1 VISHTAPPRAVGV
14 VGWIFTLG
22 GGTALLGGATGLVAG
37 LVMAVVLPGAHAPVA
52 KQTLVA
58 ICLWNGGLAALGAIV
73 TRAGILFLELDEQ
86 GRRLLE
92 GVAWF
97 GLSVTTTVA
106 ALALAGLIGRFHPST
121 VLSRTVAAGR
131 WWLICGGP
139 CALALWWLRSPTV
152 RGAMRPRGGT
162 AEQPASGPG
171 LSTRSEVGGS
181 SLEEAVGVGSARV
194 ARWLGDTLTV
204 LSIVSAVV
212 LAALFFPSPLGYF
225 RPLTSLEHRM
235 GLASVPIFVGTL
247 VPLWLWMIF
256 DCITHL
262 GSGRRQAARVWL
274 VGLLASAFLA
284 WPYYLWIYRPRRQ
297 VMHRGGEP
305 AGGGGGQRR
314 PGDLVV

>member
-1 VISHTAPPRAVGV
+1 MISHTAPPRAVGV

-139 CALALWWLRSPTV
+139 CALALWYLRSP
-152 RGAMRPRGGT
+152 
-162 AEQPASGPG
+162 
-171 LSTRSEVGGS
+171 RS
-181 SLEEAVGVGSARV
+181 
-194 ARWLGDTLTV
+194 
-204 LSIVSAVV
+204 
-212 LAALFFPSPLGYF
+212 
-225 RPLTSLEHRM
+225 
-235 GLASVPIFVGTL
+235 
-247 VPLWLWMIF
+247 
-256 DCITHL
+256 
-262 GSGRRQAARVWL
+262 RVWL
-274 VGLLASAFLA
+274 RALLCQSSREQITGYSPRFPSLLGRSWLWGIERAVQQNPRCPETHLA
-284 WPYYLWIYRPRRQ
+284 PRTLLQPPSWYSRPSLELLCWEGPR
-297 VMHRGGEP
+297 MGED
-305 AGGGGGQRR
+305 AE
-314 PGDLVV
+314 PGCR